1 MRQHTIPGI
10 AAKATVA
17 ALIAGALTC
26 PPIRALAETP
36 SLEDLQNKAIE
47 AGQNYQIAQDKVD
60 GINKQ
65 IEENQSH
72 IDEIEAKLPEQREK
86 AAVAMRMQYRFQES
100 SPNLIGLI
108 LDSNSVNEFIEQVT
122 YLDTIANSQADEIAQ
137 LNSMEGELTSAKATL
152 EGQKKQAEQDAKEA
166 KRTYDDAQST
176 SEAAKQ
182 KAREDAAAAQ
192 AAYEAQVAAGK
203 TSDATTEAV
212 AQSEAKNPSPSPSPA
227 PVSNPTNKPNEEGN
241 ADSGGSPSPSKP
253 SPNNSS
259 NSNDSNPKKSSPKGN
274 SSRGSSD
281 NSSSSDTPSRTTASY
296 TYVLASTYGIGDGLM
311 YSATA
316 SGGRVTPTSMGVAM
330 KTMPLGTVIEIIYN
344 GRTARAVVND
354 RGPYVGNRQIDL
366 QPAVANALGFDGVGR
381 VGYRIVG

>member
-1 MRQHTIPGI
+1 MREHTTPGI
-10 AAKATVA
+10 AAKATFA

-26 PPIRALAETP
+26 LPIGALAETP

-60 GINKQ
+60 DINRQ

-72 IDEIEAKLPEQREK
+72 IDEIETKLPEQREK
-86 AAVAMRMQYRFQES
+86 AAVAMRSQYRFQES

-137 LNSMEGELTSAKATL
+137 LNSMEDDLTSTKATL

-166 KRTYDDAQST
+166 KRTYDDARST
-176 SEAAKQ
+176 SEAAQQ

-192 AAYEAQVAAGK
+192 AAYEAQVAAGN

-212 AQSEAKNPSPSPSPA
+212 AQSEAKNPSPA
-227 PVSNPTNKPNEEGN
+227 PVSSPTNNSNNADN
-241 ADSGGSPSPSKP
+241 ADSGESPSPSKP
-253 SPNNSS
+253 SPSKPSDSS
-259 NSNDSNPKKSSPKGN
+259 SSKPSPSDD
-274 SSRGSSD
+274 SSRGSSNNS
-281 NSSSSDTPSRTTASY
+281 NSSGTSSPSKTTASY

-381 VGYRIVG
+381 VGYRVVG

>member
-17 ALIAGALTC
+17 ALIAGTLTC
-26 PPIRALAETP
+26 LPVGALAETP

-47 AGQNYQIAQDKVD
+47 AGQKYQMAQDEVD
-60 GINKQ
+60 GITKQ

-72 IDEIEAKLPEQREK
+72 IDEIEAKLPEQRER
-86 AAVAMRMQYRFQES
+86 AAVAMRTQYRFQES

-122 YLDTIANSQADEIAQ
+122 YLDTIANSQADEIAR
-137 LNSMEGELTSAKATL
+137 LNSMEGELTSTKATL
-152 EGQKKQAEQDAKEA
+152 EGQKRQAEQDAKEA

-176 SEAAKQ
+176 SEAAQQ

-192 AAYEAQVAAGK
+192 AAYEAQVAAGN

-212 AQSEAKNPSPSPSPA
+212 AQSEAKNPSPTPD
-227 PVSNPTNKPNEEGN
+227 SNSTNNPNN
-241 ADSGGSPSPSKP
+241 ADDADSGESPSPSKP
-253 SPNNSS
+253 SPSNSNNSS
-259 NSNDSNPKKSSPKGN
+259 PSKPSPGGD

-281 NSSSSDTPSRTTASY
+281 NSSSSGTSSPPKTTASY

-316 SGGRVTPTSMGVAM
+316 SGGRVTPTSMGIAM
-330 KTMPLGTVIEIIYN
+330 KTMPLGTVVEIVYN

-381 VGYRIVG
+381 VGYRVVG